1 MIGTVSTGRC
11 PMPPAR
17 DRSGTLNYFFFEN
30 FEISDRPKS
39 DHIVFVFRNIFCREM
54 ESDIKGPT
62 CFDHNQP
69 CFFPGTRGMT
79 WALAT
84 ALLTKL
90 RR

>member
-1 MIGTVSTGRC
+1 MYSVYSQV
-11 PMPPAR
+11 
-17 DRSGTLNYFFFEN
+17 DNNLLQELN
-30 FEISDRPKS
+30 
-39 DHIVFVFRNIFCREM
+39 HIVFVFRNIFSREM

-62 CFDHNQP
+62 CFDHNHP